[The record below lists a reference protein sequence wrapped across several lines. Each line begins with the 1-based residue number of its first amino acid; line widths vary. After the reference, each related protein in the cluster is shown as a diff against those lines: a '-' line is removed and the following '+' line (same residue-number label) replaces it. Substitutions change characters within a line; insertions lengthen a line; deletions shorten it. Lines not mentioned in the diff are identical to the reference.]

1 MKISVQHLSHP
12 MFRKW
17 IPATFALFLTF
28 TVWVII
34 QSETNF
40 FVWFLSLLSAP
51 ESLQVVLDLSLALLL
66 LWQFIYWDHRV
77 RGGSGSAMLP
87 FFLATFVI
95 GVIGPLAFLGA
106 RSFWPEL
113 FLETEKTAGARPAP
127 LASGGTDE

>member
-66 LWQFIYWDHRV
+66 LWQFIYWDHRA
-77 RGGSGSAMLP
+77 RGGSRLSMVP
-87 FFLATFVI
+87 FILSTILI
-95 GVIGPLAFLGA
+95 GVIAPLAFLGT
-106 RSFWPEL
+106 RSFWPKL
-113 FLETEKTAGARPAP
+113 FLAESPSASQTAYEAQ
-127 LASGGTDE
+127 TD